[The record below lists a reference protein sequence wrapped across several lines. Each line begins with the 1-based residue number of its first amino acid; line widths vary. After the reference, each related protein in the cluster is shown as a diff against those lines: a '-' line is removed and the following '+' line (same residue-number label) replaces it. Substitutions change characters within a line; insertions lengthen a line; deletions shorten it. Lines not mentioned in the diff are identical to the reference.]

1 MQHET
6 TDNVVELK
14 RKQSEP
20 KQLDM
25 FMHYIPSADP
35 NTFEVPEPANDN

>member
-1 MQHET
+1 MQHEPI
-6 TDNVVELK
+6 DNVVELNSE
-14 RKQSEP
+14 QSEP

-35 NTFEVPEPANDN
+35 NTFEVPKPANDN